1 MTTLIH
7 RLLRT
12 VRDKPLPALLIRA
25 GNASGFA
32 KRIDPPFGNPP
43 SGSRFFDRHIGT
55 PPLQFIKN
63 IITAAPNKINYIIP
77 NNVGVIRNGSFPANI
92 LSFLVA
98 ISCFL

>member
-1 MTTLIH
+1 MKIEM
-7 RLLRT
+7 
-12 VRDKPLPALLIRA
+12 IQ
-25 GNASGFA
+25 SGLA
-32 KRIDPPFGNPP
+32 KFIDPSFGNTP

-55 PPLQFIKN
+55 PPLQFVKN

-92 LSFLVA
+92 PLFSVA